1 MIEIE
6 YIYNKNLIVIINI
19 CKKKRLQQVQE
30 CFKKQIKNMY
40 LKKKIFISKG
50 NMITLIIVEAKL
62 TGNQVY
68 ETIFYSSVVFIATV
82 VFIILAYFYKY
93 VEDEPK
99 LETVKEN
106 EISQI

>member
-1 MIEIE
+1 MFQEA
-6 YIYNKNLIVIINI
+6 NKKYV
-19 CKKKRLQQVQE
+19 
-30 CFKKQIKNMY
+30 F
-40 LKKKIFISKG
+40 KKKIFISKG
-50 NMITLIIVEAKL
+50 NMITLIIGEAKL